1 MCVVE
6 AFLCPL
12 SAVVL
17 MMCLARRA
25 WSVAADGSEE
35 RTRAEELW

>member
-17 MMCLARRA
+17 MMCLAQRA